1 MSFCVYSKLKDVSRD
16 NCMSRKEAKKET
28 TSTVV
33 TIIVVTIIL
42 FIASITYFSGAQD
55 EAVCSLVGRSFVD
68 VLWL

>member
-42 FIASITYFSGAQD
+42 IIATITYSQCKD
-55 EAVCSLVGRSFVD
+55 R
-68 VLWL
+68 